1 MGKAFIWDFKQL
13 IICTLLCPSYVC
25 TQLAPGPS
33 VGSFQVFIFPTSSVQ
48 NLSTR
53 ELAEPWGTAGQR
65 WWHGGGRSGRREPAP
80 HTRTPTCTLAR
91 SRTCALNQR
100 GLRTPGCGVSHFTS
114 FHSRLGGSFPFTSTY
129 ILILISL
136 FFFFFLM
143 INQEKEKKGVH
154 LLLWFAEGPRPQEEH
169 SAPSA
174 TPHPPLQPPGHVQL
188 VPTSRSRNSI
198 SFEIRQ
204 PLKKPGPLCWIG

>member
-1 MGKAFIWDFKQL
+1 MHTALPQL
-13 IICTLLCPSYVC
+13 CLHTTCPRSLSRQFPSIYFPYFLSAKSVNGGTGRALGNRWPEVMARRWQKRQTRARATHAYTHVHPRTLTHVRSES
-25 TQLAPGPS
+25 AGPPDS
-33 VGSFQVFIFPTSSVQ
+33 WV
-48 NLSTR
+48 
-53 ELAEPWGTAGQR
+53 W
-65 WWHGGGRSGRREPAP
+65 
-80 HTRTPTCTLAR
+80 
-91 SRTCALNQR
+91 
-100 GLRTPGCGVSHFTS
+100 
-114 FHSRLGGSFPFTSTY
+114 SFPFHF
-129 ILILISL
+129 LPFKARRL
-136 FFFFFLM
+136 FPIHVHLHTDFNFPVLFFFFLM

-188 VPTSRSRNSI
+188 VPTGRSRNSI